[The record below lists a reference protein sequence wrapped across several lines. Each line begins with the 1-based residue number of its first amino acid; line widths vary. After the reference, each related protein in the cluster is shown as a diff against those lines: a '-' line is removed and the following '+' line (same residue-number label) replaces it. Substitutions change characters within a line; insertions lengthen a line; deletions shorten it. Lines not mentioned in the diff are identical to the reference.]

1 MFTSLMNK
9 IYLTFIQPV
18 PVANRSIESPLP
30 AFIVARPRIT
40 EVPLYPCESSRC
52 IGATYTYVLLVLI
65 GRQTD
70 SRSSSRGCTDWKI
83 FTFQGTRHGEPFTNK
98 GGIEILKIY
107 QIKKIFF
114 KAAVNGSK
122 SQFTA
127 VLFASHREPM
137 NVECY
142 MQK

>member
-30 AFIVARPRIT
+30 AFIMARPRIT

-70 SRSSSRGCTDWKI
+70 SRSSARGCTDWMV
-83 FTFQGTRHGEPFTNK
+83 FTFQGAWHGVPFTYK
-98 GGIEILKIY
+98 GGIKIPKTY
-107 QIKKIFF
+107 QFQKNIFQSGGERQ
-114 KAAVNGSK
+114 KMLV
-122 SQFTA
+122 
-127 VLFASHREPM
+127 HRRF
-137 NVECY
+137 V
-142 MQK
+142 